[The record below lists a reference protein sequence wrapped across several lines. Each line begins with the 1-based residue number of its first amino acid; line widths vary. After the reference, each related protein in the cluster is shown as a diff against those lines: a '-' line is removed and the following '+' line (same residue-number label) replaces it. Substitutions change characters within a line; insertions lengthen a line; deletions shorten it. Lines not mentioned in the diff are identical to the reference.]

1 MNINLNLNTGVKP
14 IDINFG
20 EIGKGRI
27 YYNPDDTN
35 FFKNLLSLQE
45 NIKKRIDD
53 LKSEDFD
60 IDEFGN
66 PIMSDE
72 TDFSNL
78 SDEEKQDYLNK
89 MQWKLDVIDKTNK
102 IFYEEIDKVFIGN
115 ASEVIFKYCNP
126 LALIDGEFYISQ
138 FFGNLGKELKKVANQ
153 KQRKPISKHIK
164 KK

>member
-1 MNINLNLNTGVKP
+1 MNMTLNVNTGVKP

-20 EIGKGRI
+20 EIGSGRI
-27 YYNPDDTN
+27 YYNPDDTS
-35 FFKNLLSLQE
+35 FFKNLLNLQE
-45 NIKKRIDD
+45 NIKKRIDE

-72 TDFSNL
+72 IDFSNL

-89 MQWKLDVIDKTNK
+89 MQWKLDIVDKTNK
-102 IFYEEIDKVFIGN
+102 IFYEEINKVFIGN

-138 FFGNLGKELKKVANQ
+138 FFGSLGKELKKIANQ
-153 KQRKPISKHIK
+153 KQKKPISKHVK

>member
-20 EIGKGRI
+20 EIGSGRI
-27 YYNPDDTN
+27 YYNPNDTN
-35 FFKNLLSLQE
+35 FFKNLLNLQE
-45 NIKKRIDD
+45 NIKKRIDE

-66 PIMSDE
+66 PIISSETEFSD
-72 TDFSNL
+72 L

-138 FFGNLGKELKKVANQ
+138 FFGSLGKELKKVASQ
-153 KQRKPISKHIK
+153 KQRKPVSKHVK

>member
-35 FFKNLLSLQE
+35 FFKNLLNLQE
-45 NIKKRIDD
+45 NIKKRIDE

-72 TDFSNL
+72 IDFSNL
-78 SDEEKQDYLNK
+78 SDEEKQKYVKKIKRQIEIMEKLN
-89 MQWKLDVIDKTNK
+89 DIFYTETNK
-102 IFYEEIDKVFIGN
+102 IFIGN

-126 LALIDGEFYISQ
+126 LAIIDNKFYITYFLEN
-138 FFGNLGKELKKVANQ
+138 FFEEIAKKTKQ
-153 KQRKPISKHIK
+153 KQEKNISRHVK